1 MGEKIVGGIIFILA
15 GLFFIGIGIYVAF
28 FHTGGYEKTT
38 AEITGFEYVN
48 HPGKQ
53 NKLKAVPVVKY
64 TVDGVTYEGA
74 TDNTSSTYTL
84 GKIITIYYNPE
95 NPSQIKGNSKTLGL
109 FVSAI
114 GLMAVLVAPIII
126 IKGPDKRAF

>member
-1 MGEKIVGGIIFILA
+1 MAEKIIGGIIFILA

-38 AEITGFEYVN
+38 AEITGFEYVH

-53 NKLKAVPVVKY
+53 NRLKSVPVVKY
-64 TVDGVTYEGA
+64 TVDGVTYEGT
-74 TDNTSSTYTL
+74 TDNSSSTYTL
-84 GKIITIYYNPE
+84 GKTITIFYNPE
-95 NPSQIKGNSKTLGL
+95 NPREIKGNSKTLGL

-114 GLMAVLVAPIII
+114 GLLAVIVAPVIM
-126 IKGPDKRAF
+126 IKGPGKKAY